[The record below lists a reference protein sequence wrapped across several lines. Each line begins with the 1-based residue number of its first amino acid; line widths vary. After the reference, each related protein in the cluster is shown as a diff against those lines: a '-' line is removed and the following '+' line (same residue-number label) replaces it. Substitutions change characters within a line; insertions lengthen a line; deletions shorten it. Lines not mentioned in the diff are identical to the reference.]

1 MNESKETTAA
11 IKLIIGSLPYQG
23 ISVINTMKK
32 VMEYLCIYYE
42 KTLEK
47 KYLEIAI
54 MHMRAYIE
62 MGFVYDELKRQFDFV
77 LTLAGVSKKEIYRNV
92 SGENQSTKKMSK
104 SEIRSMIRRWT
115 SSKYHTKSKDEV
127 VEDIMDKVERRSMG
141 IYYYHSNQNPKN
153 PKSDDVYA
161 LVINEFE
168 SYFHDIKRNKYFK
181 LL

>member
-1 MNESKETTAA
+1 M
-11 IKLIIGSLPYQG
+11 
-23 ISVINTMKK
+23 
-32 VMEYLCIYYE
+32 
-42 KTLEK
+42 
-47 KYLEIAI
+47 
-54 MHMRAYIE
+54 
-62 MGFVYDELKRQFDFV
+62 
-77 LTLAGVSKKEIYRNV
+77 AGVSKEEIYRNV
-92 SGENQSTKKMSK
+92 SGENQSRKTSR

-153 PKSDDVYA
+153 PKLDDVYV

-181 LL
+181 LI

>member
-1 MNESKETTAA
+1 MNENKETTAA

-62 MGFVYDELKRQFDFV
+62 LGFVYDELKRQFDFV

-92 SGENQSTKKMSK
+92 SGENQSAKKISK

-115 SSKYHTKSKDEV
+115 SSKYHTKTKDEV
-127 VEDIMDKVERRSMG
+127 VEDIIDKVERRSMG

>member
-1 MNESKETTAA
+1 MDESKETTAA
-11 IKLIIGSLPYQG
+11 LKLIIGSLPYQG
-23 ISVINTMKK
+23 ISIINTMNK

-47 KYLEIAI
+47 KYLEIAM

-62 MGFVYDELKRQFDFV
+62 LGFVYDELKHQFDFI
-77 LTLAGVSKKEIYRNV
+77 LKLAGVSKEEIYRNV
-92 SGENQSTKKMSK
+92 SGENQARKTSR

-153 PKSDDVYA
+153 PKLDDVYV

-181 LL
+181 LI

>member
-1 MNESKETTAA
+1 MDESKETTAA
-11 IKLIIGSLPYQG
+11 LKLIIGSLPYQG
-23 ISVINTMKK
+23 ISIINTMNK

-47 KYLEIAI
+47 KYLEIAM

-62 MGFVYDELKRQFDFV
+62 LGFVYDELKHQFDFI
-77 LTLAGVSKKEIYRNV
+77 LKLAGVSKEEIYRNV
-92 SGENQSTKKMSK
+92 SGENQSRKTSR

-153 PKSDDVYA
+153 PKLDDVYV
-161 LVINEFE
+161 LP
-168 SYFHDIKRNKYFK
+168 
-181 LL
+181 

>member
-1 MNESKETTAA
+1 MDESKETIAA

-32 VMEYLCIYYE
+32 VMEYLCVYYE

-47 KYLEIAI
+47 KYLEIALI
-54 MHMRAYIE
+54 HMRAYIE
-62 MGFVYDELKRQFDFV
+62 LGFVYDELKHPFDFV
-77 LTLAGVSKKEIYRNV
+77 LKLAGVSKEEIYRNV
-92 SGENQSTKKMSK
+92 SGENQSTKKVSK
-104 SEIRSMIRRWT
+104 SEVRSMIRRWT

-127 VEDIMDKVERRSMG
+127 VEDIIDKVERRLLG
-141 IYYYHSNQNPKN
+141 IYYYHSNQNPK
-153 PKSDDVYA
+153 SDDVYE

-181 LL
+181 LI

>member
-1 MNESKETTAA
+1 MDESKETTAA
-11 IKLIIGSLPYQG
+11 LKLIIGSLPYQG
-23 ISVINTMKK
+23 ISIINTMNK

-47 KYLEIAI
+47 KYLEIAM

-62 MGFVYDELKRQFDFV
+62 LGFVYDELKHQFDFI
-77 LTLAGVSKKEIYRNV
+77 LKLAGVSKEEIYRNV
-92 SGENQSTKKMSK
+92 SCENQSRKTSR

-153 PKSDDVYA
+153 PKLDDVYV

-181 LL
+181 LI